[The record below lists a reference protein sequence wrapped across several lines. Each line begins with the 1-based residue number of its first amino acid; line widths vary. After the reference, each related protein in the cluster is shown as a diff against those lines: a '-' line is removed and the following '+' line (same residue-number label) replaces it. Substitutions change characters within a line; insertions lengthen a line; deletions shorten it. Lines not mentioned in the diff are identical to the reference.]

1 MDETKCKY
9 WWILSSFF
17 VEARLAALLLALQ
30 LLELTNL
37 RHLLVLLLLLLS
49 LMCFYGLK
57 PYSTSTVNWTTSPS
71 PRHFSFYPGFY
82 NHPETPS
89 QAGATWFIWQP
100 FFHLYGSWGRRPFRI
115 LGRAFLHHH
124 KSCWNG
130 SEKQDFFHQIQSHRI
145 LRIQN

>member
-37 RHLLVLLLLLLS
+37 RHLLVLLLLLS

-89 QAGATWFIWQP
+89 QAGAKWFIWQP
-100 FFHLYGSWGRRPFRI
+100 FFHLYGSWGRRSFRI

-130 SEKQDFFHQIQSHRI
+130 SEKQDFFHQIQSHRV